1 MPDVPWEP
9 HWEPTQSEC
18 PTLALDRALLQGLS
32 SVPGPLSTRSPV
44 PGQRCPH
51 RRKPRSRPSLTN
63 GSSSFFNL
71 AQYLTWPIL
80 HWKLKPSRF
89 APEKKR

>member
-32 SVPGPLSTRSPV
+32 SVPGPLSTRPLCQASAVHTDGSPDH
-44 PGQRCPH
+44 GH
-51 RRKPRSRPSLTN
+51 L
-63 GSSSFFNL
+63 
-71 AQYLTWPIL
+71 
-80 HWKLKPSRF
+80 
-89 APEKKR
+89 